1 LVTRK
6 NIKNKL
12 FNNGYMVSIVIF
24 IIISLMII
32 IVVECI
38 SYILSN
44 TVSNISNVAKEVIA
58 PSLKRDTLS
67 KNLLDKYITD
77 SDIQI
82 DHLPG
87 KLFIENSDNIFIKIN
102 NNIILPENKI
112 VYILETPFTLEII
125 NLKNSDI
132 NYFYKKIDTI

>member
-1 LVTRK
+1 
-6 NIKNKL
+6 
-12 FNNGYMVSIVIF
+12 MVSIIIF

-44 TVSNISNVAKEVIA
+44 TDSNTNNVVKEVIV

-67 KNLLDKYITD
+67 KNLLDKYITG

-87 KLFIENSDNIFIKIN
+87 KLFIENPDNIFIKIN
-102 NNIILPENKI
+102 NKIILPENKI
-112 VYILETPFTLEII
+112 VYILENPFTLEII
-125 NLKNSDI
+125 NLKNRDI

>member
-1 LVTRK
+1 
-6 NIKNKL
+6 
-12 FNNGYMVSIVIF
+12 MVSIIIF

-125 NLKNSDI
+125 NLKNRDI
-132 NYFYKKIDTI
+132 NYFYKKI

>member
-1 LVTRK
+1 
-6 NIKNKL
+6 
-12 FNNGYMVSIVIF
+12 MVSIIIF

-44 TVSNISNVAKEVIA
+44 TFSNISNVAKEVIA

-125 NLKNSDI
+125 NLKNRDI

>member
-1 LVTRK
+1 
-6 NIKNKL
+6 
-12 FNNGYMVSIVIF
+12 MVSIVIF

-125 NLKNSDI
+125 NLKNRDI
-132 NYFYKKIDTI
+132 NE

>member
-1 LVTRK
+1 
-6 NIKNKL
+6 
-12 FNNGYMVSIVIF
+12 MVSIIIF

-44 TVSNISNVAKEVIA
+44 TVSNISNVEKEVIA

-125 NLKNSDI
+125 NLKNRDI
-132 NYFYKKIDTI
+132 NYFYKKI

>member
-1 LVTRK
+1 
-6 NIKNKL
+6 
-12 FNNGYMVSIVIF
+12 MVSIIIF

-125 NLKNSDI
+125 NLKNRDI

>member
-1 LVTRK
+1 
-6 NIKNKL
+6 
-12 FNNGYMVSIVIF
+12 MVSIVIF

>member
-1 LVTRK
+1 
-6 NIKNKL
+6 
-12 FNNGYMVSIVIF
+12 MVSIIIF

-102 NNIILPENKI
+102 NKIILPENKI
-112 VYILETPFTLEII
+112 VYILENPFTLEII
-125 NLKNSDI
+125 NLKNRDI

>member
-1 LVTRK
+1 MV
-6 NIKNKL
+6 NI
-12 FNNGYMVSIVIF
+12 IIF

-32 IVVECI
+32 IAVECI

-44 TVSNISNVAKEVIA
+44 TGPNINKTVKEVTV

-67 KNLLDKYITD
+67 KNLLDKYITH

-87 KLFIENSDNIFIKIN
+87 KLFIENSDNIFIKTN
-102 NNIILPENKI
+102 NKVILPENKI